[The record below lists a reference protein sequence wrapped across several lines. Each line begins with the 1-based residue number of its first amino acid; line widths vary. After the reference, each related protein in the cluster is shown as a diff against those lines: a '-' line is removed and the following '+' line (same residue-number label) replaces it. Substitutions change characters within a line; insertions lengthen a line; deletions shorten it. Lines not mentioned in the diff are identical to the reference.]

1 MLLQVFARGKQCKDI
16 PSVNM
21 EQLSVTRA
29 TRATSLRCQ
38 PTALVFVLSMFL
50 FQMFFFPLTGKMSTS
65 EFLPTHCLHWWFTW
79 VVTVKQLVLS
89 RELKST
95 SPQETSGLPQWLSG
109 KEPAC
114 NAADAGEVTSAPG
127 SGRSPGGRNGNP
139 LQDHCLENP
148 ADRGAWRAT
157 VHGVAKSRTWLSDRT
172 HTHTHTQRRKRQNK
186 QQTRCMYLSTDN
198 QRASWAELQEGGV
211 TSAGLRQDKRRYCS
225 HFPTYMGLGKQRAIW
240 KMSLVYE
247 FQYTHQ
253 GIILRWVFPAGTTM
267 AMFLIIPAGGSLKAK
282 LVP

>member
-1 MLLQVFARGKQCKDI
+1 MIYLFIWEQHLYLEKKCYRALILNKCPVGTFGMVKLKKRHQRILWLALWTLLTGKMRI
-16 PSVNM
+16 EMRTEFHTHS
-21 EQLSVTRA
+21 EL
-29 TRATSLRCQ
+29 L
-38 PTALVFVLSMFL
+38 LSMFL

-95 SPQETSGLPQWLSG
+95 SPQETSRLPQWLSG

-139 LQDHCLENP
+139 LQDQCLENP

-157 VHGVAKSRTWLSDRT
+157 VHGVAKSRTWLSYWT
-172 HTHTHTQRRKRQNK
+172 EMNW
-186 QQTRCMYLSTDN
+186 CYLS
-198 QRASWAELQEGGV
+198 
-211 TSAGLRQDKRRYCS
+211 
-225 HFPTYMGLGKQRAIW
+225 
-240 KMSLVYE
+240 KM
-247 FQYTHQ
+247 
-253 GIILRWVFPAGTTM
+253 
-267 AMFLIIPAGGSLKAK
+267 
-282 LVP
+282 